1 MMEETGRAMVVSRPS
16 ILSSGS
22 ARADLCCYSGLAIHL
37 ILTFVG
43 YVLLVHSLNAQ
54 KLISGHSGSGKT
66 VLFYQLRDGS
76 SHQGTVTSMEPN
88 DGYFVLHSENSKGGK
103 ENPVHLIDVPGHSRL
118 RAQLDD
124 FLPQAAGILQ
134 YDIEKWLLCSWHF
147 ICYELKGPNDQLCNQ
162 LLESIGLQIVHLKK
176 LKPFLLDDHD
186 TSQKSK
192 FLINGGTISPFLFNK
207 IPKKKIPVLILYI
220 KTDKVTAHIKEFIRK
235 QLEKEIEKLRASRSA
250 ISAADIANDFTL
262 GVPGEVFS
270 FSHCQNKVTGE
281 ISRVEQFVREHVKS

>member
-16 ILSSGS
+16 ILSSG
-22 ARADLCCYSGLAIHL
+22 
-37 ILTFVG
+37 
-43 YVLLVHSLNAQ
+43 LNAQ

-124 FLPQAAGILQ
+124 FLPQAAGIAT
-134 YDIEKWLLCSWHF
+134 
-147 ICYELKGPNDQLCNQ
+147 
-162 LLESIGLQIVHLKK
+162 VVR
-176 LKPFLLDDHD
+176 
-186 TSQKSK
+186 
-192 FLINGGTISPFLFNK
+192 
-207 IPKKKIPVLILYI
+207 KKIPVLILYI

>member
-43 YVLLVHSLNAQ
+43 YVLLVHSCLNAQ
-54 KLISGHSGSGKT
+54 KLISRHSGSGKT

-76 SHQGTVTSMEPN
+76 SHQGTVTSIEPN

-103 ENPVHLIDVPGHSRL
+103 ENPVHLIDIPGHSRL

-147 ICYELKGPNDQLCNQ
+147 ICYELKGSNDQLCNQ

-176 LKPFLLDDHD
+176 LKPFLLD
-186 TSQKSK
+186 
-192 FLINGGTISPFLFNK
+192 INGGTISPFLFNK
-207 IPKKKIPVLILYI
+207 IPN
-220 KTDKVTAHIKEFIRK
+220 
-235 QLEKEIEKLRASRSA
+235 EKLRASRSA

-270 FSHCQNKVTGE
+270 FSHCQNKVTVAEASGLTGE

>member
-22 ARADLCCYSGLAIHL
+22 ARADLCCYSGLL
-37 ILTFVG
+37 FTSF
-43 YVLLVHSLNAQ
+43 LLLLGLNAQ

-124 FLPQAAGILQ
+124 FLPQAAGIAT
-134 YDIEKWLLCSWHF
+134 
-147 ICYELKGPNDQLCNQ
+147 
-162 LLESIGLQIVHLKK
+162 VVR
-176 LKPFLLDDHD
+176 
-186 TSQKSK
+186 
-192 FLINGGTISPFLFNK
+192 
-207 IPKKKIPVLILYI
+207 KKIPVLILYI

-270 FSHCQNKVTGE
+270 FSHCQNKVTVAEASGLTGE